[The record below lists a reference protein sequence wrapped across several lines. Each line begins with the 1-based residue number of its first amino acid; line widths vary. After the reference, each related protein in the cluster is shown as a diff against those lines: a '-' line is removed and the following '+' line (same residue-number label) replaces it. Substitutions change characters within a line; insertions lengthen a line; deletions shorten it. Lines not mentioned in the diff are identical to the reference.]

1 MDLMEKIYDAGIVPV
16 VVIENEEDA
25 VDTARALL
33 AGGITFMEITF
44 RTACAAEAIAKVAKN
59 VPEMTVGAG
68 TILNVRQAESAVAAG
83 AQFIVSP
90 GFDEDTVIW
99 CQERGIPVCPGCVT
113 PTEIMRAIHCGL
125 TVVKFFPANIYGGM
139 KAIKALSGVFG
150 GIRFLPTGGVNAENL
165 GDFAAEKCIVA
176 IGGSWVCTKADI
188 REHNYEKITEL
199 SREAVE
205 KIHAARVHS

>member
-44 RTACAAEAIAKVAKN
+44 RTSCAAEAIAKVAKN

-125 TVVKFFPANIYGGM
+125 SVVKFFPANIYGGM

-205 KIHAARVHS
+205 KIHAARTRD